1 MESIRKKADKVVELV
16 QDKNLGTNKAIELVR
31 NCKMDNNGELYN
43 PDTGKT
49 FKNVEDLTD
58 VELREFLKSV

>member
-16 QDKNLGTNKAIELVR
+16 QNKNLDTKEAIEFVR

>member
-1 MESIRKKADKVVELV
+1 MESVRDKVDKVVELV
-16 QDKNLGTNKAIELVR
+16 QDKNLDTKEAIEFVR

>member
-16 QDKNLGTNKAIELVR
+16 QNKNLDTKEAIEFVR

-43 PDTGKT
+43 PDTGET

-58 VELREFLKSV
+58 MELKEFLKYE